1 MRTLSFM
8 KCTRRTAHLSGSNL
22 KWPDF
27 RSHITANTRH
37 VSFVYAYLLH
47 WATLDSLQHSPR
59 TQRAKSSSCR
69 PSKTMTFLNECWRDA
84 PNLFL
89 FSFFFTFTL
98 QKSVP
103 ILHGWFWQQI
113 YNKYTYQ
120 NKKMW
125 KKKINYHHK
134 CSNLWMAT
142 SNRTGDS
149 RREEGP
155 PAVSS
160 AVFLVCFSS
169 TVRFRFRFLP
179 SWIWKE
185 TASIGLWRGGSFQC
199 GSVAA
204 NCRSDRFFKNGGEE
218 EEEPLARRLF

>member
-125 KKKINYHHK
+125 KKRSTIITNAAICEWQHQTE
-134 CSNLWMAT
+134 LAT
-142 SNRTGDS
+142 AGG
-149 RREEGP
+149 RRGLQPSPLPSFWCASAQLYALGLGFCRRGFEKKPLLLAYDEE
-155 PAVSS
+155 
-160 AVFLVCFSS
+160 AVF
-169 TVRFRFRFLP
+169 
-179 SWIWKE
+179 
-185 TASIGLWRGGSFQC
+185 
-199 GSVAA
+199 SV
-204 NCRSDRFFKNGGEE
+204 DR
-218 EEEPLARRLF
+218 